1 MRQIY
6 KKGMK
11 QRNQIQ
17 SSHFKVSS
25 IQVEF
30 ISLTNGIIHKISHNT
45 LFRVNVRHDIQ
56 FKRVTIVVDT
66 QKRCQ
71 LNYS

>member
-1 MRQIY
+1 
-6 KKGMK
+6 MK
-11 QRNQIQ
+11 QRNEIQ

-45 LFRVNVRHDIQ
+45 LLRVNVRHDIQ